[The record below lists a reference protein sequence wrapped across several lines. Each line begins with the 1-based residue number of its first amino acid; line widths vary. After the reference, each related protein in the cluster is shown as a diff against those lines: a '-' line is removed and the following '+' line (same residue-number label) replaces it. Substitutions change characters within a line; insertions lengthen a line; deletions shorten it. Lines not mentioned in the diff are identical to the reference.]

1 MGRKPFIVGGLGLC
15 SASLVLMSLVGSSS
29 GSESAVQL
37 GFTVGALGLV
47 RPSHDSLGYASLTV
61 DCESQGVGTTMMYSN
76 LLAAVADEVS
86 PTWRASALGT
96 YRFWRD
102 SGYFIGAMA
111 SGAMAD
117 AFDQA
122 ERAVGE
128 TAAAAAHLHP
138 PTSPRPP
145 WSLRRSGIEGWR
157 GPAILPPLR
166 SASVSS

>member
-29 GSESAVQL
+29 GSASAVQL

-117 AFDQA
+117 AFGIPGTVLCVA
-122 ERAVGE
+122 AMVLCT
-128 TAAAAAHLHP
+128 TALVQKVY
-138 PTSPRPP
+138 R
-145 WSLRRSGIEGWR
+145 
-157 GPAILPPLR
+157 
-166 SASVSS
+166 V

>member
-1 MGRKPFIVGGLGLC
+1 MTKGLGQFGCGFLGDRMGRKPFIVGGLGLC

-29 GSESAVQL
+29 GTASAVQL

-47 RPSHDSLGYASLTV
+47 RPSYDTPACASLTG
-61 DCESQGVGTTMMYSN
+61 DWESQGVGTTMMYSN

-117 AFDQA
+117 AFGIPGTVLCVAAMVLCTTALVQKVY
-122 ERAVGE
+122 RA
-128 TAAAAAHLHP
+128 
-138 PTSPRPP
+138 
-145 WSLRRSGIEGWR
+145 
-157 GPAILPPLR
+157 
-166 SASVSS
+166 